1 MIDAHKRQYW
11 QRSNVE
17 PAIRGASAALLTEFA
32 ADITRGG
39 ERGLILCSGQ
49 FVGAQAHRAF
59 GPLTPTQC
67 NSRRAVVSAVSG
79 SPSPP
84 PTSSIAPCRG
94 RLSGDFA
101 PMNRVR
107 E

>member
-11 QRSNVE
+11 QRSNVKL
-17 PAIRGASAALLTEFA
+17 AIRGASAALLTEFA

-59 GPLTPTQC
+59 GLAYAHAVQQPPRGGKRGVGLAVAATNQQY
-67 NSRRAVVSAVSG
+67 RAMPGTAE
-79 SPSPP
+79 
-84 PTSSIAPCRG
+84 R
-94 RLSGDFA
+94 
-101 PMNRVR
+101 
-107 E
+107 